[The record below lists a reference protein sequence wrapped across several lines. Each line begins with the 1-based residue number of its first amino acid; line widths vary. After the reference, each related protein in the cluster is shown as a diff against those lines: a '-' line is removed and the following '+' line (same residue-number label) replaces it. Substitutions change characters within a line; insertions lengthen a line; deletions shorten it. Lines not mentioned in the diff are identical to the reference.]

1 MNVTMT
7 TRRRTFARGTLACGM
22 VFLFSS
28 GAIWAQWVA
37 QFSPTKERLR
47 GIGVVNSRVVW
58 ASGNHGTVLRTNDGG
73 TTWHLI
79 VVPGSS
85 GLDFRDVHAVDE
97 RTAYLLSIGEGEKS
111 RIYKTTDGGEH
122 GRCN

>member
-47 GIGVVNSRVVW
+47 GIERREF
-58 ASGNHGTVLRTNDGG
+58 SGRLGQRESWDGPSDKRWG
-73 TTWHLI
+73 DHLA
-79 VVPGSS
+79 
-85 GLDFRDVHAVDE
+85 L
-97 RTAYLLSIGEGEKS
+97 
-111 RIYKTTDGGEH
+111 
-122 GRCN
+122 